1 MDELHKIAKTYY
13 ETANSH
19 DKDLV
24 HQVFKRMDL
33 DGDGEISLHEFL
45 AFVKNEGRT
54 EMGRYVHSHKK
65 FLDNY
70 VLLEIKRLDALKER
84 NAAKRKLRQ
93 EAEKKREEQERQ
105 KNAPT
110 PDLKVITQRPPVPVK
125 QPQRP
130 PVPVRQP
137 QRPPVPVRHEIVPY
151 NPHQGDEVGPSRS
164 RYLRSHSQ
172 IESPLCHFF
181 KIVFPSTLK
190 DKKLR
195 IPREFVEKFGE
206 GLSDIAKVAV
216 PNGDEWQVGITKEH
230 NNIWFDE
237 GWQEFVEHHSIGSG
251 YLVVFRYR
259 GDSNFSV
266 LIFDMTA
273 CEIQYR
279 RMRPTGGEGMNDAE
293 KCSFYDED
301 EMKDEGSV
309 ESLDTHYCR
318 ALKSRVFNL
327 NARDGGSS
335 KGHGPSSET
344 TVKKE
349 YLEMTDI
356 DDTSESR
363 RGKSS
368 KKHRMSGPHGETK
381 ANKSK
386 SKSKLGENEL
396 LPECEAIEFVPR
408 GFAKASEKSKRA
420 IHAAR
425 MFKPKSPSFM
435 VMLRRYNFYNR
446 FLYVPLEFTQ
456 RHMSNAPRCIKLQV
470 SDGREWP
477 IQINRNRCRYL
488 SISKGWNEFSQ
499 ENNLKE
505 GDVCVFE
512 LINKEKFVLKVAF
525 FRELEDN
532 VPSD

>member
-1 MDELHKIAKTYY
+1 MSSRK
-13 ETANSH
+13 
-19 DKDLV
+19 
-24 HQVFKRMDL
+24 
-33 DGDGEISLHEFL
+33 
-45 AFVKNEGRT
+45 EG
-54 EMGRYVHSHKK
+54 
-65 FLDNY
+65 
-70 VLLEIKRLDALKER
+70 
-84 NAAKRKLRQ
+84 
-93 EAEKKREEQERQ
+93 
-105 KNAPT
+105 
-110 PDLKVITQRPPVPVK
+110 
-125 QPQRP
+125 
-130 PVPVRQP
+130 
-137 QRPPVPVRHEIVPY
+137 
-151 NPHQGDEVGPSRS
+151 GPSRS
-164 RYLRSHSQ
+164 RDLRSHSQ

-195 IPREFVEKFGE
+195 IPRKFVEKFGE

-216 PNGDEWQVGITKEH
+216 PSGNEWQVGITKEH

-237 GWQEFVEHHSIGSG
+237 GWQKFVEHHSIGSG

-327 NARDGGSS
+327 NAREGGSS

-344 TVKKE
+344 TVRKE

-363 RGKSS
+363 RGKSL
-368 KKHRMSGPHGETK
+368 KKHRMTAPHGETK
-381 ANKSK
+381 AKKSK
-386 SKSKLGENEL
+386 SKSRLGENEL

-435 VMLRRYNFYNR
+435 VMLRRYNFYNH
-446 FLYVPLEFTQ
+446 FLYVPLEFAQ
-456 RHMSNAPRCIKLQV
+456 RHLSDAPRCIKLQV

-477 IQINRNRCRYL
+477 IQINRNQCRYL

-499 ENNLKE
+499 ENNLME

-512 LINKEKFVLKVAF
+512 LINKEKFVLKVAI